1 MFIDGLVDK
10 EWSIYKQLNIICLY
24 EGYPAL
30 YDDMARSLTHCV
42 KFYPLTDLRI

>member
-1 MFIDGLVDK
+1 MFIDGLKDE
-10 EWSIYKQLNIICLY
+10 EWSISKQWNVICLY
-24 EGYPAL
+24 ERYPAL